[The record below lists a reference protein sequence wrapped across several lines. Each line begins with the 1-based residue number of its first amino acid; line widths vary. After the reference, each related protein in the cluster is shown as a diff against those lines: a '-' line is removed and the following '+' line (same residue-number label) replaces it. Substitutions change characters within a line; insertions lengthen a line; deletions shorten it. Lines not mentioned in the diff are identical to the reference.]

1 MYAAEIPA
9 TQFAGRWASK
19 AGTSLVFHEDH
30 TFTSKHFGGQPFPQG
45 CNTPSA
51 MASGHCAFYSP
62 ARTAEMKGLLT
73 ADEAAAKGSV
83 LPLSASNC
91 TVDVNLFGD

>member
-1 MYAAEIPA
+1 
-9 TQFAGRWASK
+9 
-19 AGTSLVFHEDH
+19 
-30 TFTSKHFGGQPFPQG
+30 
-45 CNTPSA
+45 